1 MADGERL
8 LVTGLY
14 ADSASD
20 VARQAA
26 YELFLQPEEHQEY
39 LLAELLRLRHELA
52 QLCGFPTYALRSVR
66 LHNLFVIFK
75 Y

>member
-1 MADGERL
+1 MCDVVRFMAEGDQL

-14 ADSASD
+14 ADSPSD

-26 YELFLQPEEHQEY
+26 YQLFLQPESHQEY
-39 LLAELLRLRHELA
+39 LLAEMLNLRHELA
-52 QLCGFPTYALRSVR
+52 ELCGFPTYAHR
-66 LHNLFVIFK
+66 